1 MVYSLN
7 EIKSATGDFLASNII
22 GFGAFGEV
30 YRGYLRH
37 TKVAIK
43 CVKDTV
49 RHRIVIRDHDSYD
62 PNNNQESEGT
72 RAVDMEEVTYLS
84 KYKVL
89 AIMMA

>member
-7 EIKSATGDFLASNII
+7 EIKSATGDFLASNLI

-49 RHRIVIRDHDSYD
+49 RHRIKLCH
-62 PNNNQESEGT
+62 
-72 RAVDMEEVTYLS
+72 L
-84 KYKVL
+84 
-89 AIMMA
+89 